1 MRTSRDLMT
10 GYWASNTRR
19 RGRSAA
25 VLVALVAVV
34 ATASAQPTPQAA
46 ALTSDPARP
55 LEVAELDAFLGAL
68 VQEQGEAARE
78 PANLIEL
85 SRLLAVPCDQLLW
98 LGRQVAALKDQPDAA
113 RALAEQARQRAATLA
128 DLAGDCAEQWPLWL
142 AAPEAKRRLP
152 DVLDPAELK
161 ARLEQVRAGTEPLGD
176 LTDFEK
182 LLLLSRGADDALL
195 IDRRAAPAW
204 DTPRQA
210 VSRLVQSPRLPG
222 FTDLRSLERSLADA
236 YAASREPGAAGFDA
250 EQTALV
256 AMTFQVAAA
265 LLDRALGLDSDDVA
279 AARYA
284 MPIPYVA
291 AATEWRQ
298 HAAALE
304 QAGLRSWAALAYAL
318 AAGRSAGEPVDA
330 DTAAA
335 ARRLWADVRTVNDK
349 VWPLLDTPPDGWFPR
364 MESPDRLVATG
375 AMPLAAGFHAAD
387 RQARRRH
394 EEDILA
400 LISGARDANDEAT
413 ADRLLQSIQRAK
425 AADLGLDTGFKPLD
439 LAGLQKA
446 LGCDQSNWVYLF
458 IETLRL
464 HEAGGPS
471 DATYCGVAI
480 YRTEYTSRME
490 GRPYSDRCRARI
502 VRWNTSLRGVVE
514 EALRDGPPPLSGRRD
529 TRILIAPDGPPPAD
543 WFPYEHGTLLPSSR
557 WEFDPAWVVYTPSAG
572 ALNSGPWTLEQTLR
586 AWYRSAVRHETSPPY
601 LRAADFQAGVRPG
614 PPLEPNTLGMS
625 LHRLYLADVQVAET
639 KLKEFLDRKR
649 QQELRVIPL
658 WVSQGRP

>member
-1 MRTSRDLMT
+1 MRTSRHLMT
-10 GYWASNTRR
+10 GHWACNTRR
-19 RGRSAA
+19 RGYGAA
-25 VLVALVAVV
+25 GLVALLAVV
-34 ATASAQPTPQAA
+34 AAASAQPAPQPP
-46 ALTSDPARP
+46 ALTSDPVRP
-55 LEVAELDAFLGAL
+55 LELAELDAFLAAL
-68 VQEQGEAARE
+68 VHEQGEAARE

-98 LGRQVAALKDQPDAA
+98 LGRQIAALKDQPDAA
-113 RALAEQARQRAATLA
+113 RALAEQAQQRAATLA
-128 DLAGDCAEQWPLWL
+128 DFVGGCAEQWPRWL
-142 AAPEAKRRLP
+142 AAPAAKRRLP
-152 DVLDPAELK
+152 DVLDPADLK
-161 ARLEQVRAGTEPLGD
+161 ARLEQVRTGGEPLGD

-182 LLLLSRGADDALL
+182 FTLLSRGADDALL

-204 DTPRQA
+204 DTPRQTIT
-210 VSRLVQSPRLPG
+210 RLLQSPRLPS
-222 FTDLRSLERSLADA
+222 FADLRSLERSLADA
-236 YAASREPGAAGFDA
+236 HTAWREQGAAALDA

-291 AATEWRQ
+291 ATPDWQQ

-304 QAGLRSWAALAYAL
+304 QAGLRGWAALAYML
-318 AAGRSAGEPVDA
+318 AAGRRAGAPADA
-330 DTAAA
+330 DLAAA
-335 ARRLWADVRTVNDK
+335 GRRLWADVRAVNDK
-349 VWPLLDTPPDGWFPR
+349 AWPLLDTPPDGWFPR
-364 MESPDRLVATG
+364 LESPDRLVVTG
-375 AMPLAAGFHAAD
+375 AMPLAAAFHAAD

-400 LISGARDANDEAT
+400 LIAGARDVNDEAT
-413 ADRLLQSIQRAK
+413 ADRLLQLIQRAK
-425 AADLGLDTGFKPLD
+425 AADLGLDAAFKPLD

-458 IETLRL
+458 VETLRL
-464 HEAGGPS
+464 HEAGEPS
-471 DATYCGVAI
+471 DATYCGVAL

-490 GRPYSDRCRARI
+490 GRPYSDRCRAKI
-502 VRWNTSLRGVVE
+502 VRWNTSLRGVVD

-529 TRILIAPDGPPPAD
+529 TRILIASDGPPPAD

-586 AWYRSAVRHETSPPY
+586 AWYRSAVRHESTPPY
-601 LRAADFQAGVRPG
+601 LRAADFQAGVRSG

-625 LHRLYLADVQVAET
+625 LHRLYLADVQVTET
-639 KLKEFLDRKR
+639 KLKELLDRKR

-658 WVSQGRP
+658 WVSQSRP